1 MFIYNIEILD
11 KNYNFE
17 INSVSTVGDPQNN
30 SIIFINKVNEK
41 LLNNLKKI
49 ENSLII
55 LKEGLNGELLKSN
68 NKIIYSENPRLKYAE
83 ILTMILFSQNK
94 NRELNFK
101 DGYYYGENVNLG
113 KNITIEPFV
122 NIGNNVKIGNDVI
135 IKSGAKIGNNVI
147 VGKNSYIRENCVIGG
162 EGFGIETYED
172 GSTIRIPHI
181 GGVEIGENV
190 EIGALTTVCSG
201 TIKPTIIE
209 DYVKVDDHVHI
220 AHNNHI
226 KNGSIITAGAILSG
240 SVSVGKNTW
249 IAPNATIINGCKIGD
264 NVTIGLS
271 ARVQKE
277 VKNKEIIANEA
288 GSNFRDVVRF
298 SKAKKKLME
307 NLK

>member
-1 MFIYNIEILD
+1 MFKYNVKNID
-11 KNYNFE
+11 GNYNFE
-17 INSVSTVGDPQNN
+17 INAVTTAGEPQNS

-41 LLNNLKKI
+41 LLDNVKKI
-49 ENSLII
+49 EKSLII
-55 LKEGLNGELLKSN
+55 LKEGLNGEFLKSS

-83 ILTMILFSQNK
+83 ILTMILSEQEK
-94 NRELNFK
+94 SKQLNFR

-113 KNITIEPFV
+113 SNITIEPFV
-122 NIGNNVKIGNDVI
+122 TIGNNVEIGNDVI
-135 IKSGAKIGNNVI
+135 IKSGVKIGNNVI
-147 VGKNSYIRENCVIGG
+147 IGKNSYIRENCVIGG

-172 GSTIRIPHI
+172 GRTIRIPHI
-181 GGVEIGENV
+181 GGVKIGNNV

-201 TIKPTIIE
+201 TIDATIIE

-220 AHNNHI
+220 AHNNYI

-240 SVSVGKNTW
+240 SVSVGRNTW

-277 VKNKEIIANEA
+277 VKNKEIIVNEA
-288 GSNFRDVVRF
+288 GSNFRDVVKF
-298 SKAKKKLME
+298 SKAKKKLIE
-307 NLK
+307 NLE